1 MWFSSR
7 LEKDSLLGFRL
18 PFSQM
23 RRQPLAPLNPPIP
36 LGLQTSSSSMDPCFL
51 AKPHLHLYTAGH
63 IGHSKQGAS
72 YSTFLSQISSSPV
85 TSPASRRNTPSP
97 WLGLHL
103 HFHPRCFLP
112 RLGPPLHLPPPP
124 HYSLSQT
131 PRPLKPTALSKP
143 QSPLPLSATQILLE
157 PETFK
162 TNHLHNICPWKCPT
176 GTSGSIRPQMEF
188 TASLTPNTHLLLRS
202 TLCCAPG

>member
-7 LEKDSLLGFRL
+7 PEKDSLLGFRL

-36 LGLQTSSSSMDPCFL
+36 PGLQTSSSSMDPCFL

-112 RLGPPLHLPPPP
+112 RLGPPLHLPPPTTL
-124 HYSLSQT
+124 SLRRLGHSSLLRPCQSHSPLSLYLQLRSFLN
-131 PRPLKPTALSKP
+131 PRPLKPTISV
-143 QSPLPLSATQILLE
+143 
-157 PETFK
+157 TF
-162 TNHLHNICPWKCPT
+162 
-176 GTSGSIRPQMEF
+176 
-188 TASLTPNTHLLLRS
+188 
-202 TLCCAPG
+202 APGHVPQAPQAQSDPKWNSLPPSPSTHTFC

>member
-7 LEKDSLLGFRL
+7 PEKDSLLGFRL

-23 RRQPLAPLNPPIP
+23 RRQPLAPLKPPIP
-36 LGLQTSSSSMDPCFL
+36 PGLQTSSSSMDPCFL

-112 RLGPPLHLPPPP
+112 RLGPPLHLPPPLP
-124 HYSLSQT
+124 SLSD
-131 PRPLKPTALSKP
+131 AA
-143 QSPLPLSATQILLE
+143 ATQACYGLVKATV
-157 PETFK
+157 PSPF
-162 TNHLHNICPWKCPT
+162 ICNSDP
-176 GTSGSIRPQMEF
+176 S
-188 TASLTPNTHLLLRS
+188 
-202 TLCCAPG
+202 